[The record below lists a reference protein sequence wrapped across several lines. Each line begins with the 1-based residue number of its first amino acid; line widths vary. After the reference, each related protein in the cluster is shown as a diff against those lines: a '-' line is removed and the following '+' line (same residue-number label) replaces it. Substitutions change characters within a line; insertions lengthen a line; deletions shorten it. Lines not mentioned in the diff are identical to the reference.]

1 MSIFG
6 GNLINFLG
14 GVAEGAS
21 KEIARQQA
29 NMDDIVKTASTVI
42 INDRLATRKRKQKKN
57 DGARNSI

>member
-42 INDRLATRKRKQKKN
+42 INDRLAL
-57 DGARNSI
+57 S